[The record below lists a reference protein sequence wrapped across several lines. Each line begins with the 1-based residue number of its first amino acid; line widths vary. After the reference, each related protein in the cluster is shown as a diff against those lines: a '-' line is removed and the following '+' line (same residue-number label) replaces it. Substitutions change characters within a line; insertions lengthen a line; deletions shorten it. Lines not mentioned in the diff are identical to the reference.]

1 MKPLSTLTPPAAS
14 VDVVSK
20 QPAPALRERSDT
32 CAVPAAGVVGEQMV
46 AWVLAVEMARM
57 FGGDTVSDFEGA
69 VEAYRQRLAGF

>member
-1 MKPLSTLTPPAAS
+1 
-14 VDVVSK
+14 
-20 QPAPALRERSDT
+20 
-32 CAVPAAGVVGEQMV
+32 VPAAAVVGEQMV